1 MKRIVCLLTLLVSS
15 LVSMAQAPE
24 EIVAKMSEMMDAR
37 EKEGVYM
44 IVDVKIP
51 IIGTISSKTWI
62 RDNKTRLEAK
72 MLGELLITWEDGT
85 TEWTYNV
92 KRNTVEIKTLTLT
105 GSDSDADLSMF
116 SGIDEDYT
124 VEIQKETD
132 DAWYLLCKRRK
143 EKKDGDIP
151 KTITLVV
158 AKETYMPISLRAR
171 SSGATLT
178 MHDIAFGVPLEKV
191 TFNPADYPDAKTI
204 DKR

>member
-1 MKRIVCLLTLLVSS
+1 MKRIIYLLTLLFSS
-15 LVSMAQAPE
+15 ISLMAQTPE

-62 RDNKTRLEAK
+62 RDNKTRMEAK
-72 MLGELLITWEDGT
+72 MLGELLITWEDKT

-92 KRNTVEIKTLTLT
+92 KRNTVEIKTITLT

-143 EKKDGDIP
+143 EKKDDDIP
-151 KTITLVV
+151 KTLTLVV

-178 MHDIAFGVPLEKV
+178 MRDITFGVSLSQV
-191 TFNPADYPDAKTI
+191 TFNPADYPSATII

>member
-1 MKRIVCLLTLLVSS
+1 MKRIIYLLTLLFSS
-15 LVSMAQAPE
+15 ISLMAQTPE

-62 RDNKTRLEAK
+62 RDNKTRMEAK
-72 MLGELLITWEDGT
+72 MLGELLINWEDKT

-92 KRNTVEIKTLTLT
+92 KRNTVEIKTITLT

-143 EKKDGDIP
+143 EKKDDDIP
-151 KTITLVV
+151 KTLTLVV

-178 MHDIAFGVPLEKV
+178 MRDITFGVSLSQV
-191 TFNPADYPDAKTI
+191 TFNPADYPSATII